1 MEYSLMPIVS
11 RKWRVH
17 LFANVILV
25 FLVATPL
32 LSFAKGPFFTELS
45 EAELSEIRGMY
56 VSPSRVQYFGLSMT
70 TQWGAPSR
78 SIHQVGMSVAM
89 EVTEG
94 VPHLEVSRSG
104 TLGAEVA
111 SNQVKDADIN
121 PALEQIGGVVQ
132 GIQVAGIDNTIHN
145 KLSVNVIEST
155 PVDRSGEVGAFVP
168 GRQVYQTD
176 NGITTDFSISDKKLG
191 YSITTEKGVVT
202 QALAHN
208 MTSSTNQLLQS
219 INIFGSGQQIVNS
232 IRLDVAFDNTSQLR
246 TNSTYFGIRSIMGR

>member
-1 MEYSLMPIVS
+1 MEYSLIAIVS
-11 RKWRVH
+11 RTWGVH
-17 LFANVILV
+17 LFANLIIV
-25 FLVATPL
+25 FLLATPL

-45 EAELSEIRGMY
+45 ETELSDIRGMY
-56 VSPSRVQYFGLSMT
+56 VSPSRVQYFGISMT
-70 TQWGAPSR
+70 TQWGTPSH

-89 EVTEG
+89 QVTKG
-94 VPHLEVSRSG
+94 VPHLDVSRSG

-132 GIQVAGIDNTIHN
+132 GIQVAGVDNTIHN
-145 KLSVNVIEST
+145 KLSVNMIDS
-155 PVDRSGEVGAFVP
+155 PPADRSGDTRDFSP

-176 NGITTDFSISDKKLG
+176 NGITTDFSLSDKKLG
-191 YSITTEKGVVT
+191 YSISTDEGIVT

-208 MTSSTNQLLQS
+208 MTSNTNQLLQS
-219 INIFGSGQQIVNS
+219 ANIFGSGHQIVNS

-246 TNSTYFGIRSIMGR
+246 TNSASFGIRSIMGR